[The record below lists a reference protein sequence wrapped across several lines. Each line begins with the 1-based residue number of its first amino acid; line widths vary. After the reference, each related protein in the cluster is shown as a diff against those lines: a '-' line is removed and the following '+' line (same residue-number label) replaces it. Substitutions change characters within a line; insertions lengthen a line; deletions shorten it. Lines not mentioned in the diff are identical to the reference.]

1 MFEIPLEKLPQI
13 IQVMTCISFV
23 CIVVITL
30 CILVIASIHSSI
42 NNKLEKILE
51 EIIRLNGKNS

>member
-13 IQVMTCISFV
+13 IQVMACISFV
-23 CIVVITL
+23 CIVVIAL
-30 CILVIASIHSSI
+30 CILVITSIHSSI